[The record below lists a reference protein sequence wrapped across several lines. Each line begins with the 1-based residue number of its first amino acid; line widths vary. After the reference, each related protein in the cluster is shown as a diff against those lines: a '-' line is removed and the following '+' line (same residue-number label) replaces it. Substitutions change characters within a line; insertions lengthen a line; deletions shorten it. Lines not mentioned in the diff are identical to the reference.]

1 MTVTTDLLDPTPALV
16 HVTAGQVSCD
26 DTWEAAYK
34 RFETADEEVAKF
46 RTRLRWFD
54 VHEWPR
60 DVSIVEL
67 FCGRGNALV
76 AWKQL
81 GFTRL
86 EGIDLS
92 ASLLAEYQGPARC
105 YVADCRDLPFDD
117 NSRDVLAIHGGLHHL
132 PELLVDLQRAIDECH
147 RVLKPGGRLLVV
159 EPWNTLFLK
168 FVHWAAANP
177 LARRTSNRLDA
188 FQQLYLHEQATYD
201 RWRNNPDVVLEVL
214 CGRFHTERCSE
225 RWGKLYFMGRK
236 GL

>member
-1 MTVTTDLLDPTPALV
+1 MLATSDVLDSTPALV
-16 HVTAGQVSCD
+16 HVAAGQVSCD
-26 DTWEAAYK
+26 EAREAAYE
-34 RFETADEEVAKF
+34 RFETADEAVARI

-60 DVSIVEL
+60 DLSIVEL

-81 GFTRL
+81 GFTQL
-86 EGIDLS
+86 EGVDHS
-92 ASLLAEYQGPARC
+92 ESLLAEYRGPAKC
-105 YVADCRDLPFDD
+105 YVADCRELPFEDA
-117 NSRDVLAIHGGLHHL
+117 SRDVLCVHGGLHQL
-132 PELLVDLQRAIDECH
+132 PELLVDLQRAISECH
-147 RVLKPGGRLLVV
+147 RVLKPGGRLIVV

-177 LARRTSNRLDA
+177 LARRTSPRLDA
-188 FQQLYLHEQATYD
+188 FQQLYLHDQATYD

-214 CGRFHTERCSE
+214 CGQFYTERCSE

-236 GL
+236 GP